1 MMWGVIAAQ
10 WVALILLA
18 LLVVGLMREVGLMQ
32 LKIGP
37 PGAMGDAQ
45 GAPIG
50 LTVERQLVAAL
61 DDTPVTLPLPDTA
74 NLVVFLAPSCGI
86 CHQLIDPVR
95 IVAKHERDLAVT
107 VVCAGEEQ
115 ECRDFLGDVEKRVV
129 VVPDIGGQ
137 INQTLGITSSSF
149 AQVFDREGVAGP
161 SGVVNNLAHLESLLK
176 SFDRDGRLILEGV
189 PPTTNNGK
197 AALAAEERSRW

>member
-1 MMWGVIAAQ
+1 MMWGVVSAQ
-10 WVALILLA
+10 WVALVLLA

-50 LTVERQLVAAL
+50 ATVERLLVATF
-61 DDTPVTLPLPDTA
+61 DETPVTLPLPDTA
-74 NLVVFLAPSCGI
+74 NMLVFLAPSCGV
-86 CHQLIDPVR
+86 CHQLVDPVR

-107 VVCAGEEQ
+107 VVCGGDEG
-115 ECRDFLGDVEKRVV
+115 ECRDFLGDMGKHVV
-129 VVPDIGGQ
+129 VVPDDGSRIKES
-137 INQTLGITSSSF
+137 LGITSSSF
-149 AQVFDREGVAGP
+149 AQVFDRDGVAGP

-176 SFDRDGRLILEGV
+176 SFDPDGRLVLEGIPPV
-189 PPTTNNGK
+189 PHNGN
-197 AALAAEERSRW
+197 AALAAKER